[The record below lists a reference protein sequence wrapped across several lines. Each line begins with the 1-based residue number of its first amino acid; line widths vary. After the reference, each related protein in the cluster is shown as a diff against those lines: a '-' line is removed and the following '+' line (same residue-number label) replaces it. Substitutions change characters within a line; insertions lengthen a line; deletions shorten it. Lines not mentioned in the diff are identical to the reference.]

1 MSISTKGKVYT
12 RNKPSGVAEE
22 KPPMP
27 KLNVKDTD
35 FILKVFY
42 RSEFSGKELEQAFG
56 TLNKVATLHQRNLGN
71 EE

>member
-1 MSISTKGKVYT
+1 
-12 RNKPSGVAEE
+12 
-22 KPPMP
+22 MP